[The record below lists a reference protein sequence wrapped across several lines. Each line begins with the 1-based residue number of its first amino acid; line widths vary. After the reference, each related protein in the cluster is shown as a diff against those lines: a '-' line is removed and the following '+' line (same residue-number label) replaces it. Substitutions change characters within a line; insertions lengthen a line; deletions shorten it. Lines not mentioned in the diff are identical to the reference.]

1 MTNKEHLICI
11 DVKLGELKEQFDNH
25 LYHHLAFTI
34 ALLTITGGA
43 VTALIIALL
52 S

>member
-1 MTNKEHLICI
+1 MTNKDQLIEI
-11 DVKLGELKEQFDNH
+11 ATKLDNLKEQFDNH